1 MIKSRLST
9 GIAPLAAA
17 ATLTFVSAAPAAADG
32 FAPGGWTHQTTMLSA
47 DVPGVPQWVIKMF
60 AGNRKRTSCH
70 DAAELARRPEALLT
84 QDDAAVCTKRRFSMS
99 GGQFVYDT
107 FCTNKRFPD
116 GLLVASKGSY
126 TADSYKISTVSTGMK
141 DGKPVKIVTEGSGH
155 RTGSCKK

>member
-1 MIKSRLST
+1 MTTARLSI
-9 GIAPLAAA
+9 GPASLVAAA
-17 ATLTFVSAAPAAADG
+17 LTLGHAPPALAEG
-32 FAPGGWTHQTTMLSA
+32 FAPGGWDHQTTMLSA
-47 DVPGVPQWVIKMF
+47 DVPGVPQWVVKMF
-60 AGNRKRTSCH
+60 AGNRKRKSCH

-84 QDDAAVCTKRRFSMS
+84 QDDAAQCTKRRFSMA
-99 GGQFVYDT
+99 GGQLSYDT